1 MFLEK
6 PDPTEKRSRSRRN
19 RWTVPP
25 IPVGSSVILEGIDV
39 LDELPSPLGLEL
51 FLRLRDVIF
60 WVSAP
65 EEVRGKLFVRNTREI
80 PTPTDIPAQITPAI
94 HVLRGL
100 VNRPSSAR
108 GEAVASA
115 CASLAAWAY
124 DAGFLDTAIAFAHIT
139 ARVVPDRPEAAFAV
153 GRATRDAGRYAHSDA
168 WFHRALGLARRA
180 RNAEMKARVYIGWG
194 VLDEL
199 RGDASAAK
207 RKFQKALTTATE
219 LPLPSIAAH
228 AHQFLIPLTSGVFEE
243 AFGHAVA
250 AARLYPDDDGDLPRL
265 ASDTGALFSEY
276 GHFGLALMLYEAALP
291 YFSRTPDLL
300 ACYANVGRAAAALGQ
315 KQRFSEAW
323 TEVERLSRGPIAQYH
338 AESLVELATGAV
350 TLRYWKP
357 AAKMLSEA
365 RRVAERLDSPPTL
378 ERIGRLLA
386 AVDERAGG
394 DVNRDPEPRVAEFA
408 IRIRDRLAPGVS

>member
-1 MFLEK
+1 VFLEK
-6 PDPTEKRSRSRRN
+6 PDPTEKRRRSRRN

-25 IPVGSSVILEGIDV
+25 IPVGSSVILEGIEV

-60 WVSAP
+60 WVSSP
-65 EEVRGKLFVRNTREI
+65 EEVRGKLFARKGREI
-80 PTPTDIPAQITPAI
+80 PTAAEIPASIDPAI
-94 HVLRGL
+94 NVLRAL
-100 VNRPSSAR
+100 VTRPSSANA
-108 GEAVASA
+108 EAVGSA
-115 CASLAAWAY
+115 CGSLSAWAY
-124 DAGFLDTAIAFAHIT
+124 DAGYVDTAIAFAHAT
-139 ARVVPDRPEAAFAV
+139 ARVLPDRPEPAFAV

-168 WFHRALGLARRA
+168 WFQRALGLARRA

-199 RGDASAAK
+199 RGDESAAR

-228 AHQFLIPLTSGVFEE
+228 AHQFLIPLTSRSFEE
-243 AFGHAVA
+243 AFGHAIA
-250 AARLYPDDDGDLPRL
+250 AARLYADDDADLPRL

-276 GHFGLALMLYEAALP
+276 CYFGLALVLYEAALP

-300 ACYANVGRAAAALGQ
+300 ACHANVGRAAAALGQ

-338 AESLVELATGAV
+338 AESLLELAMGAV
-350 TLRYWKP
+350 TLHYWKP
-357 AAKMLSEA
+357 AAKMVSDMRLGTWQSGWVAPPLSSGLSDCC
-365 RRVAERLDSPPTL
+365 RP
-378 ERIGRLLA
+378 
-386 AVDERAGG
+386 
-394 DVNRDPEPRVAEFA
+394 
-408 IRIRDRLAPGVS
+408 